1 MSYTDAT
8 GKGEIVS
15 ISGVTMTVGNVSGTF
30 AITGLRG
37 VSGSILGR
45 TSTTEKY
52 ISGTGDADFSTQIN
66 TQSDELVGDNEEID
80 IEIDK
85 DDLLDFSESDPFSEG
100 SF

>member
-8 GKGEIVS
+8 GRGEIVS
-15 ISGVTMTVGNVSGTF
+15 ISGVTMTIGNISGTF

-45 TSTTEKY
+45 TSTAEKY

-66 TQSDELVGDNEEID
+66 IESDELLGDNEEID
-80 IEIDK
+80 IELDK
-85 DDLLDFSESDPFSEG
+85 DDLLDFSENDPFSEG
-100 SF
+100 NF